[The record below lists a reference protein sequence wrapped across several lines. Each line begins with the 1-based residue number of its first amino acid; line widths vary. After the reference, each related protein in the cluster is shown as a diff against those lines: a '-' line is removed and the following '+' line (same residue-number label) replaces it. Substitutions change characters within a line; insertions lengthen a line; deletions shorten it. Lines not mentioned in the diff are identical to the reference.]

1 MQNSV
6 DKQVKAERMKI
17 DLVTNVSHDLKTPL
31 TSIISYIDLLA
42 QEDLDPASK
51 DLVNVI
57 QQKAERLKIMV
68 SDVFD
73 LAKATSRTD
82 VTLEDIDEVILVGQ
96 VLGDMEDKISAH
108 GKEIR
113 TDIQAKDAPIKA
125 DGKKLYRVLQ
135 NLIDNALKY
144 SLEGTRI
151 WLTLRKESGYA
162 VLTVRNTASYEMKFS
177 ADEITERFVR
187 GDEARTSEGSG
198 LGLSIARSFT
208 EACGGEFRVS
218 IEGDVF
224 SAEVKMPL
232 N

>member
-1 MQNSV
+1 
-6 DKQVKAERMKI
+6 MKI

>member
-51 DLVNVI
+51 NLVNVI

-96 VLGDMEDKISAH
+96 VLGDMEDKISAY

-144 SLEGTRI
+144 SLDGTRI